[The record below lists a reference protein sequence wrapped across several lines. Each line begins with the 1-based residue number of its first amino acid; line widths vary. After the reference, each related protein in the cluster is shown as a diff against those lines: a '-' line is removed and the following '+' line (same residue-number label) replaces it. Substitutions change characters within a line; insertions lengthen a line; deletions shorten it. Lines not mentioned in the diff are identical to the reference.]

1 MKPVAAVVQMT
12 SGDVVADNLIE
23 AGRWLAAAKAGGAT
37 LAVLPENFALMP
49 RNDAARRAAA
59 EPEGQGPIQDFLA
72 ETAARLGLWV
82 VGGTLP
88 VSVPGDPRPAA
99 CCPVYDANGNR
110 VARYDKIH
118 LFDVD
123 LPGRDERYRESD
135 HIAPGSKVVVIDSP
149 VGRLGLSVCYD
160 MRFPELYRE
169 MVTAGAEVFTVPA
182 AFTAPTGRAHWEVL
196 LRARAIENLGFVLAP
211 AQGGIHPNGRETYGD
226 SLIIDPWGGVL
237 ARRPRGAGVVLAALD
252 REAQQATRVSFPCLQ
267 NRVLSRSSSC

>member
-12 SGDVVADNLIE
+12 SGDVVADNLVE

-88 VSVPGDPRPAA
+88 VTVPGDPRPAA

-135 HIAPGSKVVVIDSP
+135 HIAPGSRVVVIDSP
-149 VGRLGLSVCYD
+149 LGRLGLSVCYD

-211 AQGGIHPNGRETYGD
+211 AQGGIHPSGRETYGD

-237 ARRPRGAGVVLAALD
+237 ARRPRGAGVALAALD
-252 REAQQATRVSFPCLQ
+252 RKAQQATRVSFPCLQ

>member
-12 SGDVVADNLIE
+12 SGDTVSDNLAV
-23 AGRWLAAAKAGGAT
+23 AGKWLAAAKAGGAV

-59 EPEGQGPIQDFLA
+59 EPEGSGPIQGFLA
-72 ETAARLGLWV
+72 ETAARLGLWI
-82 VGGTLP
+82 VGGTIP
-88 VSVPGDPRPAA
+88 VTVAGDARPAA
-99 CCPVYDANGNR
+99 CCPVYDAAGR
-110 VARYDKIH
+110 TVASYDKIH

-123 LPGRDERYRESD
+123 LPGRTERYRESD
-135 HIAPGSKVVVIDSP
+135 HISPGGKVALVDTPI
-149 VGRLGLSVCYD
+149 GRVGLSVCYD

-169 MVTAGAEVFTVPA
+169 MVSAGAEVFTIPS

-196 LRARAIENLGFVLAP
+196 LRARAIENLCFVLAP
-211 AQGGIHPNGRETYGD
+211 AQSGVHANGRETYGD
-226 SLIIDPWGGVL
+226 SLIIDPWGRVL
-237 ARRPRGAGVVLAALD
+237 SRRPRGEGVVLAALD

>member
-99 CCPVYDANGNR
+99 CCPVYDASGNR

-196 LRARAIENLGFVLAP
+196 LRARAIENLGFGLAP

>member
-12 SGDVVADNLIE
+12 SGDVVADNLAE
-23 AGRWLAAAKAGGAT
+23 AGRWLAAAKAGGAI

-59 EPEGQGPIQDFLA
+59 EQEGQGPIQDFLA

-99 CCPVYDANGNR
+99 CCPVYDATGNR
-110 VARYDKIH
+110 VARYDKMH

-149 VGRLGLSVCYD
+149 LGRLGLSVCYD

-169 MVTAGAEVFTVPA
+169 MVIAGAEVFTVPA

-196 LRARAIENLGFVLAP
+196 LRARAIENLAFVLAP

-226 SLIIDPWGGVL
+226 SLIIDPWGRVL

-267 NRVLSRSSSC
+267 NRVLSRSPSC

>member
-12 SGDVVADNLIE
+12 SGDVVADNLAE
-23 AGRWLAAAKAGGAT
+23 AGRWLAAAKAGGAI

-59 EPEGQGPIQDFLA
+59 EQEGDGPIQDFLA

-99 CCPVYDANGNR
+99 CCPVYDATGNR
-110 VARYDKIH
+110 VARYDKMH

-149 VGRLGLSVCYD
+149 LGRLGLSVCYD

-169 MVTAGAEVFTVPA
+169 MVIAGAEVFTVPA

-226 SLIIDPWGGVL
+226 SLIIDPWGRVL

-267 NRVLSRSSSC
+267 NRVLSRSPSC